1 MGFVNEEDAIRSIVP
16 LSKAYTSIK
25 DIPIEEIQKLIK
37 ECNYHSY
44 LYDRG
49 KPLISDEEWDNMY
62 FTIKEWEKITGI
74 VYANSP
80 TQNIPYQTISKLEPI
95 EHEHLM
101 LSLDKTKDPLDVKT
115 FMEGQKYVGMFKMDG
130 LTCSLTY
137 ENGVLTRAETRGNG
151 KKGENILH
159 NARVVKNIPQKISIT
174 DRKIVVDGEIIC
186 NISNFAQFVKEYKN
200 PRNFAAGS
208 IRLLSAE
215 ECSKRNLEF
224 IAWDLIE
231 GYKSAN
237 FFLKL
242 DFLKELGFTV
252 VPYIYCKNTFEEPP
266 SDTIKKLDELR
277 KQYSHYPID
286 GYVFKFDNIEFGDKK
301 GKTDHHFKNAIAFKF
316 YDELYDTHLKYIDWT
331 MGRTGVLTPVAVFEP
346 VDIDGTTVERAS
358 LHNVSVMRET
368 LGDCAYVGE
377 SLKVA
382 KMNMIIPQV
391 IEAGP
396 KMTFREVADKMGAT
410 AGTAANGVIGFC
422 PICMSEVSIAPNEN
436 GILNAI
442 CQNPLCEG
450 KLINRLDHF
459 CGKKGLDIK
468 GISKATLN
476 KLIDW
481 GWVESPIDI
490 FTLCQHKSEWVKK
503 AGFGIASVNKILNS
517 IEEHK
522 NTTFSAFIS
531 SLGIPLI
538 GVSVAKILAETFDTY
553 EDFRKAVDDREYS
566 FALLAG
572 FGPEM
577 NSALKSFDFTE
588 ADSIVPFLSIET
600 KKITKEESITNEKL
614 KDKVVVITGK
624 LTTFK
629 NRNELKEIIL
639 KNGGKVTDSIT
650 SKTSLLINN
659 DINSTSS
666 KNKAAKSKG
675 IPIIS
680 ETDFI
685 QSYLEN

>member
-1 MGFVNEEDAIRSIVP
+1 MDFVSKEESIRMVPTPFKDVYSSIDAIP
-16 LSKAYTSIK
+16 Q
-25 DIPIEEIQKLIK
+25 DEIRKLIDLL
-37 ECNYHSY
+37 NYY
-44 LYDRG
+44 TDFYEKG
-49 KPLISDEEWDNMY
+49 KPLISDQAWDDMY
-62 FTIKEWEKITGI
+62 FTVKEWERIKGI
-74 VYANSP
+74 VYPNSP
-80 TQNIPYQTISKLEPI
+80 TQNIFYQTVSKLEPI

-101 LSLDKTKDPLDVKT
+101 LSLDKTKDPLEIDD
-115 FMEGQKYVGMFKMDG
+115 FMGKQEYVAMFKMDG

-137 ENGVLTRAETRGNG
+137 ENGILTRAETRGNG

-174 DRKIVVDGEIIC
+174 NRKVVVDGEIIC
-186 NISNFAQFVKEYKN
+186 NISNFAKFQKEYKN

-231 GYKSAN
+231 GYKSIN

-242 DFLKELGFTV
+242 DFLKGLGFTV

-266 SDTIKKLDELR
+266 SDTIEKLDELR

-286 GYVFKFDNIEFGDKK
+286 GYVFKFDNIEYGEKK

-346 VDIDGTTVERAS
+346 IDINGSIVERAS
-358 LHNVSVMRET
+358 LHNISVMRDV
-368 LGDCAYVGE
+368 LGDCSYVGE
-377 SLKVA
+377 PLKVA

-391 IEAGP
+391 LEAGP
-396 KMTFREVADKMGAT
+396 KMTYEEVLKHGRIKALDE
-410 AGTAANGVIGFC
+410 ISIC
-422 PICMSEVSIAPNEN
+422 PICGGEVLITPSDN

-442 CQNPLCEG
+442 CQNPSCEG

-490 FTLCQHKSEWVKK
+490 FTLCLHKSEWVKK

-522 NTTFSAFIS
+522 KTTLTAFIS
-531 SLGIPLI
+531 SLGVPLI

-553 EDFRKAVDDREYS
+553 EDFRKAVDNKEYS
-566 FALLAG
+566 FELLAG

>member
-1 MGFVNEEDAIRSIVP
+1 MGFVSEENAIRNMVP
-16 LSKAYTSIK
+16 LSKAYTFIK
-25 DIPIEEIQKLIK
+25 DIPAEEIQKLIK

-44 LYDRG
+44 LYDQG
-49 KPLISDEEWDNMY
+49 KPLISDEIWDDIY

-80 TQNIPYQTISKLEPI
+80 TQSISYQTVSKLEPI

-101 LSLDKTKDPLDVKT
+101 LSLDKTKDPLDVEA
-115 FMEGQKYVGMFKMDG
+115 FMEGQEYVGMFKMDG

-137 ENGVLTRAETRGNG
+137 KNGVLIRAETRGNG

-174 DRKIVVDGEIIC
+174 DRKIVIDGEIIC

-231 GYKSAN
+231 GLKSVTFTAR
-237 FFLKL
+237 LT
-242 DFLKELGFTV
+242 FLKELGFTV
-252 VPYIYCKNTFEEPP
+252 VPYVFCDNIGGTSP
-266 SDTIKKLDELR
+266 SFTIKDLDDLR
-277 KQYSHYPID
+277 KEYSHYPID
-286 GYVFKFDNIEFGDKK
+286 GYVFKFDDIEYGEKK

-346 VDIDGTTVERAS
+346 VDIDGTTVGRAS
-358 LHNVSVMRET
+358 LHNVSVMREI

-377 SLKVA
+377 PLKIA

-391 IEAGP
+391 VEAGP
-396 KMTFREVADKMGAT
+396 KMTFREVVDKMGAT

-422 PICMSEVSIAPNEN
+422 PICMGEVSIASNEN

-450 KLINRLDHF
+450 KLVNRLDHF

-481 GWVESPIDI
+481 GWIENLIDI
-490 FTLCQHKSEWVKK
+490 FTLCLHKSEWVKK

-522 NTTFSAFIS
+522 KTTLAAFIS

-553 EDFRKAVDDREYS
+553 EDFRKAVDNKEYS
-566 FALLAG
+566 FTLLAG

-600 KKITKEESITNEKL
+600 KKITKEKSITNKKL

-685 QSYLEN
+685 QLYLEN

>member
-1 MGFVNEEDAIRSIVP
+1 MSFVSEENAIRGRVP
-16 LSKAYTSIK
+16 LNKAYTSIK

-44 LYDRG
+44 LYDQG

-80 TQNIPYQTISKLEPI
+80 TQNIPYQTVSKLEPI

-159 NARVVKNIPQKISIT
+159 NARIIKNIPQKISIT
-174 DRKIVVDGEIIC
+174 NRKVVVDGEIIC
-186 NISNFAQFVKEYKN
+186 NISNFVKFQKEYKN

-231 GYKSAN
+231 GYKSTN

-252 VPYIYCKNTFEEPP
+252 VPYIYCKNTFEESP
-266 SDTIKKLDELR
+266 SDTIEKLDELR
-277 KQYSHYPID
+277 KRYSHYPID
-286 GYVFKFDNIEFGDKK
+286 GYVFKFDNIEFGEKK
-301 GKTDHHFKNAIAFKF
+301 GKTDHHFKNAISFKF
-316 YDELYDTHLKYIDWT
+316 YDEMYETRLKDIDWT

-346 VDIDGTTVERAS
+346 IDIDGSIVERAS
-358 LHNVSVMRET
+358 LHNVSVMRDI
-368 LGDCAYVGE
+368 LGDCSYVGE
-377 SLKVA
+377 PLKVA

-391 IEAGP
+391 LEAGP
-396 KMTFREVADKMGAT
+396 KMTYEEILKHGRIKALNE
-410 AGTAANGVIGFC
+410 ISIC
-422 PICMSEVSIAPNEN
+422 PICGGEVSIIPSDN

-442 CQNPLCEG
+442 CQNPSCEG

-468 GISKATLN
+468 GISKATLS

-481 GWVESPIDI
+481 GWINHIKDI
-490 FTLCQHKSEWVKK
+490 YTLYTHKDEWIKK
-503 AGFGIASVNKILNS
+503 SGFGLASVNKILKA
-517 IEEHK
+517 IEDNK
-522 NTTFSAFIS
+522 TITLDAYISAF
-531 SLGIPLI
+531 GIPLI
-538 GVSVAKILAETFDTY
+538 GRTAAKELTQYFETY
-553 EDFRKAVDDREYS
+553 KDFRAAVNDKKYS
-566 FALLAG
+566 FATLPH

-577 NSALKSFDFTE
+577 NFALKSFDYTE
-588 ADSIVPFLSIET
+588 ADCIAPLFFIEST
-600 KKITKEESITNEKL
+600 KNTNEEKIVNDKL
-614 KDKVVVITGK
+614 KDKIIVITGK

-629 NRNELKEIIL
+629 NRNELKDLII
-639 KNGGKVTDSIT
+639 KNGGKVSDSIT

-659 DINSTSS
+659 DINSNSS
-666 KNKAAKSKG
+666 KNKTAKSKG

-680 ETDFI
+680 EADFI
-685 QSYLEN
+685 QSYIEK